1 MKKILPIL
9 MLLAASFILSSCIV
23 VAHETP
29 EPTYKFYFVNN
40 TSGFVYD
47 WYLKDSDGDNHAK
60 SNDYCDIA
68 PGEVASKSGLYED
81 DYQLWFCP
89 LSTRA
94 ADYYW
99 HSGWFELDDDTT
111 FYLASESFYEGKPQ
125 YRAVTS
131 ADTVSEN
138 DNLVIMDSKGNVIPL
153 YKAGE

>member
-29 EPTYKFYFVNN
+29 EPTYKFYFVND
-40 TSGFVYD
+40 TYSYVYD
-47 WYLKDSDGDNHAK
+47 WYLKDRDLDIHAK
-60 SNDYCDIA
+60 SDGYCIIA
-68 PGEVASKSGLYED
+68 QGEVASKSGLYED
-81 DYQLWFCP
+81 DYQLWYS
-89 LSTRA
+89 LSPNT
-94 ADYYW
+94 YFYT
-99 HSGWFELDDDTT
+99 GWFELDDDVT
-111 FYLASESFYEGKPQ
+111 FYLAVSDFYEGKPQ

-131 ADTVSEN
+131 ADTISEN